1 MNPSTTFANAVATVQ
16 QRLEAAE
23 LSFGH
28 GTDNAFDEAVWLICS
43 AANLEPDGIDEAT
56 WGTILDHTQL
66 ANIESICSERV
77 GARRPLAYIN
87 RRMWFA
93 GHEFYVDERV
103 LIPRSHLGEWID
115 DRFEPWINA
124 GDVRR
129 ILDLCTGSGCIGVAL
144 AYAFPDAQI
153 VASDVSRR
161 ALQVAQTNVK
171 RHRLEQRIE
180 LIHSDLFDQFEG
192 RQFDLI
198 VSNPPY
204 VGQSAMQEL
213 PAEYR
218 HEPDIALNGGTN
230 GLALIDQIL
239 LDARRFLA
247 DTGVL
252 VLEAASAAPALKTEY
267 PDVPFNWLASGGG
280 DEVLLIISAAELKRL
295 VGSKRS

>member
-1 MNPSTTFANAVATVQ
+1 MNPSTTFGDAVVTVQ

-28 GTDNAFDEAVWLICS
+28 GTDNAFDEAVWLVCS
-43 AANLEPDGIDEAT
+43 AANIKPDLIDEAA
-56 WGTILDHTQL
+56 WGAILEHAQL
-66 ANIESICSERV
+66 TEIESICRERV

-87 RRMWFA
+87 QRMWFA

-115 DRFEPWINA
+115 DGFEPWIDA
-124 GDVRR
+124 DTVRA

-153 VASDVSRR
+153 VASDVSAD
-161 ALQVAQTNVK
+161 ALQVARINVQ
-171 RHRLEQRIE
+171 RHRLEGRIE
-180 LIHSDLFDQFEG
+180 LACSDLFDQFEG
-192 RQFDLI
+192 RRFDLI

-204 VGQSAMQEL
+204 VSKPAMQEL

-218 HEPDIALNGGTN
+218 HEPDIALDGGAD
-230 GLALIDQIL
+230 GLVLINRIL
-239 LDARRFLA
+239 LDADRFLT

-252 VLEAASAAPALKTEY
+252 VLEAASAAAGLKTRY

-295 VGSKRS
+295 VGPGT